1 MGGTTRQLRLC
12 TGAALSAFILS
23 VAASG
28 TANAQAASEA
38 QVKALQ
44 AQVEELMHTVKEL
57 KEAQSHT
64 AADAKAAKKQAKEAD
79 ANSAQAKAT
88 AEEIHRR
95 TKKPVKAGWLDGDSY
110 FQHKPG
116 DALTFMTPNGEIT
129 AYGQFDVSA
138 DVLTKNAKGGL
149 VRLPQGDSPV
159 GNFGWMPDLATNS
172 SYLGVRGFQRLG
184 DRPTHFVY
192 QLELGM
198 GITTTPGLKQSNSNL
213 SDTTDGTLFN
223 RNTWIGFADPTWGAI
238 KVGKSNSPYINS
250 TARFDPFAGEIGTYG
265 SIMGNSGG
273 DNRVEFGTR
282 IDHAIWYESPKFGG
296 GFQFNFMFAPGQNRA
311 DNSDN
316 IAAGESDCTG
326 GNDPTSGGNPLVSCS
341 DGSFSNLVST
351 NLSYTNGPFYM
362 TGAYEWHQNVNRSS
376 DIAAAYGAVLQSP
389 ASYQDCA
396 AAINNAVAGSTFSG
410 TSAATAIQ
418 QCQEDTADEDAAKIA
433 AMYAFNTG
441 TTIGVIGE
449 RMHRYVPAD
458 IDFQNERTRY
468 GTWLVVEQK
477 IGKDDSVNFG
487 WGHAFRSPGNPGQ
500 HNDSTLVSPNGAS
513 YGPNQ
518 NQADMLTL
526 NWKHKYTANLT
537 WYSAV
542 AATFNGPDAHYDL
555 GAGGHGVTTD
565 CHDAASAS
573 GGLASAPQCWTGTTI
588 VGVST
593 GVQWKF

>member
-1 MGGTTRQLRLC
+1 MGGLSRGLRLC
-12 TGAALSAFILS
+12 LGVTLSAFI
-23 VAASG
+23 VFIAASG

-44 AQVEELMHTVKEL
+44 AQVEVLMRTVKEL

-64 AADAKAAKKQAKEAD
+64 ADDVKAAKKQAKQAD

-88 AEEIHRR
+88 AEDMKRR
-95 TKKPVKAGWLDGDSY
+95 EKNAKVQTGWLDRNGNTY

-116 DALTFMTPNGEIT
+116 DALTFFTPNGEIT

-138 DVLTKNAKGGL
+138 DVTTKDTGTLNLNGSSA
-149 VRLPQGDSPV
+149 PV
-159 GNFGWMPDLATNS
+159 GNFGWMPALATNG

-184 DRPTHFVY
+184 DRPTKFVY

-198 GITTTPGLKQSNSNL
+198 GITATPGLKQSNSNL

-223 RNTWIGFADPTWGAI
+223 RNTWIGFADPGWGAI
-238 KVGKSNSPYINS
+238 KVGKSSSPYDSS
-250 TARFDPFAGEIGTYG
+250 TSRFNPFAGEIGTYG

-282 IDHAIWYESPKFGG
+282 IDHAIWYESPKFAG
-296 GFQFNFMFAPGQNRA
+296 GFDFKFMFSPGQNRA

-326 GNDPTSGGNPLVSCS
+326 GNDPTSGGNPFVNCS
-341 DGSFSNLVST
+341 DGSFSNLLST
-351 NLSYTNGPFYM
+351 SLSYTNGPFYA
-362 TGAYEWHQNVNRSS
+362 TAAYEWHQNVNRSS
-376 DIAAAYGAVLQSP
+376 DIAGAYGVGPVFGPQN
-389 ASYQDCA
+389 C
-396 AAINNAVAGSTFSG
+396 
-410 TSAATAIQ
+410 SAMPTALGVQ
-418 QCQEDTADEDAAKIA
+418 LCNEDTANEDAAKIA
-433 AMYAFNTG
+433 AMYKFSTG
-441 TTIGVIGE
+441 TTIGGIVE
-449 RMHRYVPAD
+449 YMHRYVPAD
-458 IDFQNERTRY
+458 LDFQNERTRW
-468 GTWLVVEQK
+468 GTWLVVSQQLSPA
-477 IGKDDSVNFG
+477 DSLHFG
-487 WGHAFRSPGNPGQ
+487 WGHAFASPGNPGQ
-500 HNDSTLVSPNGAS
+500 HNDSTLVTADGAS

-518 NQADMLTL
+518 NQADMLTAAY
-526 NWKHKYTANLT
+526 KHKYTSNLT
-537 WYSAV
+537 WYTAV

-565 CHDAASAS
+565 CHDAFNAS
-573 GGLASAPQCWTGTTI
+573 GGAFSGPHCYTGTTL